1 MPLKVPLLMT
11 AKKYVSALFAIALI
25 LSVVPFAFAEDTGA
39 GDTNSTSTDG
49 GSNSSMIDQKLSAE
63 TKEFYDTM
71 LDLFSKNQDSNM
83 STVVILP
90 TEDTNSTGGDS
101 NASSGDTNTSS
112 GDVNATAGL
121 NKFTIGDYQFYLG
134 LNEQGYY
141 FGDMNGSVYFVQNAD
156 LPISVSVHLSKLIP
170 TMEKIQLA
178 IEQGDIGRAY
188 GLLNSLESRM
198 TASARYLVKRE
209 QIEQKKLEI
218 QERKQ
223 NKFLEKRGE
232 SNSSST
238 DVRPNNN
245 SNKEDKSNNGNGNSG
260 SNNGNGNSG
269 NGNGNNK

>member
-1 MPLKVPLLMT
+1 MT

-25 LSVVPFAFAEDTGA
+25 LSVVPFAFAEDNGL

-49 GSNSSMIDQKLSAE
+49 GSNSSTIDQKLADE

-71 LDLFSKNQDSNM
+71 LDLFSNNQDSNM

-90 TEDTNSTGGDS
+90 TQDTNSTGGDT
-101 NASSGDTNTSS
+101 NASTGSTDANTSF
-112 GDVNATAGL
+112 GL
-121 NKFTIGDYQFYLG
+121 NQFTLGEYQFYLG
-134 LNEQGYY
+134 LNEEGYY
-141 FGDMNGSVYFVQNAD
+141 FGDVNGSVYFIQKAD

-178 IEQGDIGRAY
+178 IEEGNIGRAY
-188 GLLNSLESRM
+188 GLLNSLEARM
-198 TASARYLVKRE
+198 TASARYIVKHEE
-209 QIEQKKLEI
+209 QEQKKLEI

-223 NKFLEKRGE
+223 NKFEEKRGE

-238 DVRPNNN
+238 DVGPSNN
-245 SNKEDKSNNGNGNSG
+245 SNKEDKSNNGNGNPG

-269 NGNGNNK
+269 NGNGNKK

>member
-1 MPLKVPLLMT
+1 MT
-11 AKKYVSALFAIALI
+11 AKKYISALFAIALI

-39 GDTNSTSTDG
+39 GDTNSTPTDG
-49 GSNSSMIDQKLSAE
+49 GSNSSTIDQKLADE

-71 LDLFSKNQDSNM
+71 LDLFSNNQDSNM

-90 TEDTNSTGGDS
+90 TPGDTNSTGEDS
-101 NASSGDTNTSS
+101 NASTGDTNTSS
-112 GDVNATAGL
+112 TDVNATIGL
-121 NKFTIGDYQFYLG
+121 NQFTIGDYQFYLG

-141 FGDMNGSVYFVQNAD
+141 FGDVNGSVYFIQNGD

-178 IEQGDIGRAY
+178 LEQGEIGRAY

-223 NKFLEKRGE
+223 NKFEEKRGD

-238 DVRPNNN
+238 NVGPSNN
-245 SNKEDKSNNGNGNSG
+245 SNKEDKSNNGNSG

-269 NGNGNNK
+269 NGNGNKK

>member
-1 MPLKVPLLMT
+1 MPLKVLLLMT

-25 LSVVPFAFAEDTGA
+25 LSVVPFAFAEDTGV

-49 GSNSSMIDQKLSAE
+49 GSNSSTIDQKLTDE

-71 LDLFSKNQDSNM
+71 LDLFSKNQDSNI

-90 TEDTNSTGGDS
+90 TPGDTNSTSGDS
-101 NASSGDTNTSS
+101 NASTGST

-121 NKFTIGDYQFYLG
+121 NQFTIGDLQFYLG

-141 FGDMNGSVYFVQNAD
+141 FGDMNGSVYFIEKAD

-178 IEQGDIGRAY
+178 LEQGDTGRAY
-188 GLLNSLESRM
+188 GLLNSLEARM
-198 TASARYLVKRE
+198 TASARYIVKRE

-223 NKFLEKRGE
+223 NKFEEKRGE
-232 SNSSST
+232 YNSSST
-238 DVRPNNN
+238 DLGPNNN
-245 SNKEDKSNNGNGNSG
+245 SNKENKSNNGIGNAG
-260 SNNGNGNSG
+260 SNNGKENSG
-269 NGNGNNK
+269 NGNGNKK